1 MKPNSFAPLIY
12 IIFELEF
19 VGDFVGKGG
28 PNLLEP
34 YGRHDLSDFGVHPIP
49 IVLDV
54 FLFLR
59 FPEVFSCDFRFASY
73 TLPFHEIPFGSFNP

>member
-34 YGRHDLSDFGVHPIP
+34 YGRHDLSDFGVHPL
-49 IVLDV
+49 VLDV
-54 FLFLR
+54 FSFSAIFGGIFVR
-59 FPEVFSCDFRFASY
+59 FSIRELYSIVSRFSSWIC
-73 TLPFHEIPFGSFNP
+73 